1 MPAVS
6 DLAHPKVPHRQG
18 CRRERL
24 HVPRLPRQLSAQ
36 NQPRNDH
43 ERSADPEQP
52 RDHAGHESEQ
62 RHQHPRHGSPPR
74 SGSPPA
80 PQPPPPG
87 VSIRTTSP
95 GSSSALTL
103 GASAAP
109 FKTVRPG
116 APEPPPAAPPGA
128 WRRRSARTLSSI
140 GANASNSRTTPSPP
154 PPPPPPP
161 PAPPQPRRLTPP

>member
-1 MPAVS
+1 MLCTTRLRFCCIFFFFFSSRRRHTRLQGDWSSDVCSS
-6 DLAHPKVPHRQG
+6 DL
-18 CRRERL
+18 
-24 HVPRLPRQLSAQ
+24 
-36 NQPRNDH
+36 
-43 ERSADPEQP
+43 
-52 RDHAGHESEQ
+52 
-62 RHQHPRHGSPPR
+62 HQHPRHGSPPR

-128 WRRRSARTLSSI
+128 RRRRSARTLSSI

-154 PPPPPPP
+154 APPPPPPP
-161 PAPPQPRRLTPP
+161 PPRQPDRLTPQGYSISRTPIGVFRGFGLS